1 MKKICHLLII
11 IFVLSINAYSQD
23 TLKYIPDT
31 IEVLKMVGF
40 SGKNGIEASWDQ
52 GVPLCFEDEYITGLI
67 DRVGFETLRN
77 TPRSVTKQEAKL
89 CREIGIAFYNRG
101 MYDAADWYLARVRG
115 FVEVV
120 EIDPEVITKNK
131 TEEEDIP
138 VVSAKAAESVAN
150 DIKFLRNLPLS
161 YDNLPISDLKNIA
174 KEIDSKLKKL
184 ISERDAFIA
193 AGESKEVIDAK
204 NTTITTLGKEKN
216 IIELS
221 IDKNNLKK
229 DVGVLEDD
237 NKVLQKYLW
246 GFGIGIIVAILIIVA
261 LLQRKTIKVKDS
273 EIIRQLEDINKKN
286 TYLEYAA
293 RIIRHDMHSG
303 INTYMPRGLSSLQKR
318 ITPEIISDLKI
329 GPSIQMIQDG
339 LLHTQ
344 KVYKNV
350 YEFTNLV
357 KVKADFNK
365 TEIDAKDSIIKY
377 LSNTSYAKQVEI
389 QDLGTITANDQLF
402 CNAIDNLIKNG
413 LKYNENK
420 NKSVKI
426 YRIDDNIIVEDNGV
440 GLSSKKFEEYIK
452 RGVDIESETGLGLGI
467 AKAIL
472 DEHKFK
478 LSCEEIGSGGTKL
491 KIKITNNND

>member
-1 MKKICHLLII
+1 MKKVYHFLILL
-11 IFVLSINAYSQD
+11 FALSMNAYAQD
-23 TLKYIPDT
+23 TLQDARDSLR
-31 IEVLKMVGF
+31 VLKMVGF

-52 GVPLCFEDEYITGLI
+52 GVPLCFEDDYIMGLI
-67 DRVGFETLRN
+67 DRIGFETLRT

-120 EIDPEVITKNK
+120 EIDPEIVTKNK
-131 TEEEDIP
+131 ENAEDKP
-138 VVSAKAAESVAN
+138 VVSANAAESIAN
-150 DIKFLRNLPLS
+150 DIQFLRNLPLS
-161 YDNLPISDLKNIA
+161 YDNIPLSDLKNIA

-216 IIELS
+216 IVELS
-221 IDKNNLKK
+221 IDKNDLEK
-229 DVGVLEDD
+229 DVVHLEDD
-237 NKVLQKYLW
+237 NRVLQKYLW
-246 GFGIGIIVAILIIVA
+246 GFGIGITVLILIIVA

-329 GPSIQMIQDG
+329 GPSLQMIQDG

-357 KVKADFNK
+357 KVKSDFSK
-365 TEIDAKDSIIKY
+365 TDINVKDVITKY
-377 LSNTSYAKQVEI
+377 LFNTSYYKQVEI
-389 QDLGTITANDQLF
+389 EDMDTILANEQLF

-420 NKSVKI
+420 NKIVKI
-426 YRIDDNIIVEDNGV
+426 YREKDNIIVEDNGI
-440 GLSSKKFEEYIK
+440 GLSSEKFEEYIK

-472 DEHKFK
+472 EEHNFK
-478 LSCEEIGSGGTKL
+478 LSCEEIQSGGTK
-491 KIKITNNND
+491 IKIRVNK